1 MQKRKKTRK
10 EKIAEQQKEK
20 NKKKPFNKVNFF
32 FGIICFIG
40 ISLTIIEISIYRNT
54 MIKWFIPFSIWL
66 ISGITSTIILVKFF
80 KIDLKNNYAGNSWI
94 MLIFYNCLS
103 FGGILLFTFMYINF
117 NSTDSNIQTHKLKIL
132 RKSSIRDT
140 GNKARRIPVVDVNY
154 QGLIKEV
161 VLSRRDKDKLENS
174 SYIILKMKKGIL
186 GFDVIT
192 EEELTE

>member
-1 MQKRKKTRK
+1 VQKRKKTRK

-103 FGGILLFTFMYINF
+103 F
-117 NSTDSNIQTHKLKIL
+117 
-132 RKSSIRDT
+132 SSIRDT